1 MRSYI
6 VKFWFCVAIIL
17 ILHGCIT
24 TNPTTGNRVF
34 TGGMTAQDEIIL
46 GRKNH
51 PQMLK
56 LFSGEYEDKLLES
69 YVSSVGKLLAQTVER
84 RQFDYK
90 FTVLNSGV
98 VNAFA
103 LPGGYIY
110 ISRGLL
116 ALASSESEM
125 AAVLAHE
132 LGHINALHHAQRQ
145 GKKVLTNAVLTSV
158 GIAAGKEVARFSDII
173 ASGLLSALSRE
184 DEIDSDKLSFRYLA
198 RAGFDPHAVPSF
210 LAKLRAN
217 AQLNAKREGE
227 APDSVDDFDYFGTHP
242 IPAERLAIAKIEA
255 QKYQEGSSL
264 GDRNIYLDKIDGML
278 FGDDPEQGLIIG
290 RVFAHPK
297 LRFQFQVPK
306 NYSLFNSP
314 TSVIARGPNR
324 ETIIFDQAKETADG
338 PVSFYLREVWG
349 KELRLENIENI
360 DVNGLSAATAEA
372 RVRTARGMRDLRMV
386 AIKKDLQTVY
396 RFAFYTEPG
405 KSKQHSLAFR
415 RVTHSFRIL
424 SKQEAKSLKPL
435 RVRIQTAKSGDT
447 IETLSRKMQVDN
459 LYREEHFRVINGL
472 GVNDSIIS
480 GRKYKIIAN

>member
-6 VKFWFCVAIIL
+6 IKFWFCVAIII
-17 ILHGCIT
+17 ILDGCIT
-24 TNPTTGNRVF
+24 TNPTNGNRVF

-90 FTVLNSGV
+90 FTILNSGV

-116 ALASSESEM
+116 ALAGSESEM

-132 LGHINALHHAQRQ
+132 LGHINGLHHAQRR

-158 GIAAGKEVARFSDII
+158 GIAAGKEAARFSDII

-184 DEIDSDKLSFRYLA
+184 DEIDSDNLSFRYLA

-217 AQLNAKREGE
+217 AQLNAKREGKD
-227 APDSVDDFDYFGTHP
+227 PDSVDDFDYLGTHP

-255 QKYQEGSSL
+255 QKYREASSP
-264 GDRNIYLDKIDGML
+264 GDRNVYLDKIDGML
-278 FGDDPEQGLIIG
+278 FGDDPEQGLIRG

-297 LRFQFQVPK
+297 LRFQFQMPR

-314 TSVIARGPNR
+314 NSVIARGPNR

-338 PVSFYLREVWG
+338 PVSFYLTEVWG
-349 KELRLENIENI
+349 RDIRLENIENI

-372 RVRTARGMRDLRMV
+372 RVRTAQGMRDLRMV

-405 KSKQHSLAFR
+405 RIKQHSLAFR

-435 RVRIQTAKSGDT
+435 RVRIKTANSGDT
-447 IETLSRKMQVDN
+447 IESLSKKMQVDN
-459 LYREEHFRVINGL
+459 LHREEHFRVINGL
-472 GVNDSIIS
+472 EVGDSIVP
-480 GRKYKIIAN
+480 GRKYKIIAD